1 MNQELPLEK
10 PEIFEAS
17 VASTEASL
25 RTEAHFHTALL
36 PGIDAVHCTRVLNH
50 AVKVNRNWSTA
61 FVECELSSCLGSEV
75 TTMLL

>member
-25 RTEAHFHTALL
+25 RTEAHFHMK
-36 PGIDAVHCTRVLNH
+36 GGNRVLKQYT
-50 AVKVNRNWSTA
+50 VLES
-61 FVECELSSCLGSEV
+61 
-75 TTMLL
+75 